1 MGTVDPTLTPGSSFF
16 RPSDLLRAEG
26 GGRSSYAVPFGAD
39 ISTRLYT
46 IFGAHDQW
54 RLISEP
60 VLSYL
65 ENSRPKL
72 DSRED
77 LYPVDDF
84 DEYFRQRRIGFELH
98 EKLQRREYENAPGE
112 NIPQRDI
119 LDFNLAL
126 YHYPRRKDREE
137 ISRGY
142 YSLHTPVPS
151 LGDKY
156 LGNESDIFRY
166 SELSLDLIFR
176 PTRRLSL
183 SASGDYDLHDN
194 SFNRAIVSVDWRLGS
209 MFRAYISHYYYRGHY
224 WRYATAEPSS
234 QTHFAVRTKL
244 WNDSSHYSIE
254 GAVAYEWRN
263 SSSQN
268 TSDGV
273 RHGFNKYRLTVYRD
287 IDTFELAFSY
297 VRDRNGDDHGIF
309 FSLSPKSFMGYDRPP
324 PFYNAEVAPLAGGRY
339 PEASRYLESGYRID
353 APVADADLKDIQF

>member
-1 MGTVDPTLTPGSSFF
+1 M
-16 RPSDLLRAEG
+16 
-26 GGRSSYAVPFGAD
+26 
-39 ISTRLYT
+39 
-46 IFGAHDQW
+46 
-54 RLISEP
+54 
-60 VLSYL
+60 SYL

-72 DSRED
+72 NSRED
-77 LYPVDDF
+77 LFPVDDF
-84 DEYFRQRRIGFELH
+84 DEYFRQRRVGFEFH
-98 EKLQRREYENAPGE
+98 EKLQRREYENAPDE

-137 ISRGY
+137 IGRGY
-142 YSLHTPVPS
+142 YSLSHPS
-151 LGDKY
+151 SPTVAKY
-156 LGNESDIFRY
+156 SNSEKTNSLFRY

-176 PTRRLSL
+176 PTSRLSL
-183 SASGDYDLHDN
+183 SASGDYDLHDRT
-194 SFNRAIVSVDWRLGS
+194 FNRAIVSADWRLGS

-244 WNDSSHYSIE
+244 WNDASHYSIE

-263 SSSQN
+263 SSNQDN
-268 TSDGV
+268 ADGV

-324 PFYNAEVAPLAGGRY
+324 PPYTAEVAPLASGRY

-353 APVADADLKDIQF
+353 APVADADLKDVQF